1 MTNQRRINR
10 SQGTINDSQ
19 GTINDEQGV
28 INEKSKVDFSLT
40 GFGGFLV
47 FLVTFVLG
55 GAALYYGITSGQANL
70 AATQTL
76 TNYKL
81 DELDRC
87 AWSKYQFRADYQYG
101 FCDGIRAA
109 MKLINDYV
117 EDRTY

>member
-40 GFGGFLV
+40 GFGGFIV
-47 FLVTFVLG
+47 FLVTFILG

-81 DELDRC
+81 DELSNKISILVPALNRLETRVTVLET
-87 AWSKYQFRADYQYG
+87 KVENM
-101 FCDGIRAA
+101 DGSATL
-109 MKLINDYV
+109 K
-117 EDRTY
+117 